1 MRTGGYG
8 LGLIAYHDIG
18 GAISRNRHG
27 KHNLI
32 PFPFPFAGD
41 TAAYGYD
48 GSPEPSRH
56 D

>member
-27 KHNLI
+27 KHCLLYTS
-32 PFPFPFAGD
+32 D
-41 TAAYGYD
+41 AAD
-48 GSPEPSRH
+48 E
-56 D
+56 